1 MGVHKQWALTMAIH
15 LNTWLYNFLVLVWCL
30 HFLTNILSNWLI
42 LNQPWRGI
50 LLWNVF
56 DLIWFNL
63 SWCTSCNA
71 GLSSWISMHLREIQL
86 SIWYAS
92 QSPEYHNPF
101 NAFSSSMPYV
111 QNTKVPTSRKTG
123 KTKAKSNNC
132 FLVTRYFDIL
142 HETFSLTVYP
152 NQGKLASLNGKQHL
166 FDFCRPVAPGSAV
179 GIGQLSEVT
188 LQFSQ
193 FGRSPGLPG
202 LAPI

>member
-1 MGVHKQWALTMAIH
+1 MPVNPLNITTLLTPFHHQYRIYKSPH
-15 LNTWLYNFLVLVWCL
+15 
-30 HFLTNILSNWLI
+30 IKENWQNESKIKEL
-42 LNQPWRGI
+42 
-50 LLWNVF
+50 
-56 DLIWFNL
+56 
-63 SWCTSCNA
+63 
-71 GLSSWISMHLREIQL
+71 
-86 SIWYAS
+86 
-92 QSPEYHNPF
+92 
-101 NAFSSSMPYV
+101 FS
-111 QNTKVPTSRKTG
+111 
-123 KTKAKSNNC
+123 
-132 FLVTRYFDIL
+132 VTRYFDIL

>member
-1 MGVHKQWALTMAIH
+1 M
-15 LNTWLYNFLVLVWCL
+15 
-30 HFLTNILSNWLI
+30 
-42 LNQPWRGI
+42 
-50 LLWNVF
+50 LWNVF

-63 SWCTSCNA
+63 SRCTSFNV

-92 QSPEYHNPF
+92 QSRPEYHNPF
-101 NAFSSSMPYV
+101 NAFSSSMPKV

-123 KTKAKSNNC
+123 TMTAKSNNC
-132 FLVTRYFDIL
+132 FPSPRSL
-142 HETFSLTVYP
+142 TFYMRPLYSFYPTVYP